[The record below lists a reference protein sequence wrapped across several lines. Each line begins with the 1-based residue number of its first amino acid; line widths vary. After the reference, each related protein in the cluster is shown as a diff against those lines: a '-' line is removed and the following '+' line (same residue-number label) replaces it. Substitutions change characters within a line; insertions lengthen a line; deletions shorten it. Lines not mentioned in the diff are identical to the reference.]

1 MSELP
6 ASGTVFHPPEADPY
20 IPMDERPTWVRYRV
34 LAFLA
39 VMTFVLYLDRVCL
52 GQAAPA
58 MQDELGIS
66 NTAMGFVHAAF
77 TLAYAVFEIP
87 TGRWGDRFGSRGVLT
102 RIVIWW
108 SFFTAFTGA
117 ATGLWMLLTVR
128 FLFGAG
134 EAGALPN
141 SARILKQWFPES
153 ARGEAQGIVTTG
165 MMIGGAAAPIASQFL
180 IDGLGKK
187 WQLDI
192 LGWHGTYA
200 GFGWRWTFVIFGLI
214 GLTWAISFF
223 RWFRDDPGTH
233 SAVNRAERELIAS
246 GRGSHEAKRAE
257 LELPAPDLMNV
268 NEPSSGDHA
277 PIPWA
282 QVLPC
287 ANIWLLG
294 GAMMTMSGVYYMLFS
309 WYPKYLQSA
318 RGVTPEA
325 SSWLTSLVLG
335 AGAMG
340 CYFGG
345 RLTDWLVA
353 KTGDRRWGRTAQSV
367 LGAGIAATGILASIF
382 TESSLLA
389 SIFIAM
395 ACFGI
400 QIQLPAWWASATQVS
415 GRHVGAL
422 FGMMNMLGAVGGI
435 SSQVF
440 LGRFADWMKSLG
452 YTGRAQWD
460 PGFYIYVVIALVG
473 MVLWSLVNPEKTVE
487 NQKGYTA
494 GNPPARAG

>member
-1 MSELP
+1 MSDSP
-6 ASGTVFHPPEADPY
+6 ASRTTYRSSEADSLTA
-20 IPMDERPTWVRYRV
+20 MDERPTWVRYRV

-58 MQDELGIS
+58 MQKELRIS
-66 NTAMGFVHAAF
+66 DTAMGFVHAAF

-87 TGRWGDRFGSRGVLT
+87 TGRWGDRYGSRGVLT

-108 SFFTAFTGA
+108 SFFTALTGA
-117 ATGLWMLLTVR
+117 ATGLWMLLLVR

-141 SARILKQWFPES
+141 SARILRQWFPES

-165 MMIGGAAAPIASQFL
+165 MMLGGFAAPIASQFL
-180 IDGLGKK
+180 IDGLGKN
-187 WQLDI
+187 WHLDV
-192 LGWHGTYA
+192 LGWHGAYA
-200 GFGWRWTFVIFGLI
+200 GFGWRWTFVVFGLI
-214 GLTWAISFF
+214 GLTWAVSFYL
-223 RWFRDDPGTH
+223 WFRDDPATH
-233 SAVNRAERELIAS
+233 RAVNEAERKLIAF
-246 GRGSHEAKRAE
+246 GRGSRKVKSTEPEA
-257 LELPAPDLMNV
+257 PAPDLMNV
-268 NEPSSGDHA
+268 DEHSAGAHE
-277 PIPWA
+277 PIPWK

-294 GAMMTMSGVYYMLFS
+294 GAMMTMSGVYYFLFS
-309 WYPKYLQSA
+309 WYPTYLQSA
-318 RGVTPEA
+318 RGVKSGE

-353 KTGDRRWGRTAQSV
+353 KTGNRRWGRTAQSMV
-367 LGAGIAATGILASIF
+367 GAGIAAAGLLASIF
-382 TESSLLA
+382 TDSSLLA
-389 SIFIAM
+389 SIFIAI

-415 GRHVGAL
+415 GRHLGAL

-435 SSQVF
+435 SSQIF

-460 PGFYIYVVIALVG
+460 PGFYVYVVIALIG
-473 MVLWSLVNPEKTVE
+473 MVLWSLINPEKTVE
-487 NQKGYTA
+487 RQQI
-494 GNPPARAG
+494 

>member
-1 MSELP
+1 MPISDLP
-6 ASGTVFHPPEADPY
+6 APGIDANSSDDAAHSV
-20 IPMDERPTWVRYRV
+20 IDERPTWVRYRV

-52 GQAAPA
+52 GQAAPM
-58 MQDELGIS
+58 MQAELGLS
-66 NTAMGFVHAAF
+66 DTALGFVHAAF

-87 TGRWGDRFGSRGVLT
+87 TGRWGDRYGSRGVLT
-102 RIVIWW
+102 RIVVWW
-108 SFFTAFTGA
+108 SFFTALTGA
-117 ATGLWMLLTVR
+117 ATGLWVLLAVR

-141 SARILKQWFPES
+141 SARILRQWFPES

-165 MMIGGAAAPIASQFL
+165 MMLGGAAAPIASQFL
-180 IDGLGKK
+180 IDGLGRV
-187 WQLDI
+187 WRLDVF
-192 LGWHGTYA
+192 GWHGMYA
-200 GFGWRWTFVIFGLI
+200 GFGWRWTFVVFGLI
-214 GLTWAISFF
+214 GLMWATSFYL
-223 RWFRDDPGTH
+223 WFRDAPAEH
-233 SAVNRAERELIAS
+233 PAVNSAERELIMI
-246 GRGSHEAKRAE
+246 GRKPRKAQWTEFEAQ
-257 LELPAPDLMNV
+257 APDV
-268 NEPSSGDHA
+268 IKVDEHSTGAHES
-277 PIPWA
+277 IPWR

-318 RGVTPEA
+318 RGVTPDQ

-335 AGAMG
+335 GGAMG

-353 KTGDRRWGRTAQSV
+353 TTGNRRWGRTAQSV
-367 LGAGIAATGILASIF
+367 VGAGIAAGGLLASIF

-389 SIFIAM
+389 SIFVAI

-400 QIQLPAWWASATQVS
+400 QIQVPAWWASATQVS
-415 GRHVGAL
+415 GRHLGAL

-435 SSQVF
+435 SSQIF
-440 LGRFADWMKSLG
+440 LGRFADWMRGLG

-460 PGFYIYVVIALVG
+460 PGFYVYVAIALIG
-473 MVLWSLVNPEKTVE
+473 MILWSLIDPEKTVE
-487 NQKGYTA
+487 RQKA
-494 GNPPARAG
+494 

>member
-1 MSELP
+1 MSNLSAPRTDVNSHAE
-6 ASGTVFHPPEADPY
+6 ASAFAG
-20 IPMDERPTWVRYRV
+20 DERPSWVRYRV
-34 LAFLA
+34 LAFLG

-52 GQAAPA
+52 GQAAPM
-58 MQDELGIS
+58 MQTELGIS
-66 NTAMGFVHAAF
+66 DTALGFVHAAF

-87 TGRWGDRFGSRGVLT
+87 TGRWGDRYGSRGVLT

-108 SFFTAFTGA
+108 SFFTALTGA
-117 ATGLWMLLTVR
+117 ATGLWMLLMVR

-165 MMIGGAAAPIASQFL
+165 MLIGGAVAPVASQFL
-180 IDGLGKK
+180 INGLGKS
-187 WQLDI
+187 WTFRI
-192 LGWHGTYA
+192 LGWQSTYA

-214 GLTWAISFF
+214 GLTWAISFYF
-223 RWFRDDPGTH
+223 WFRDNPADH
-233 SAVNRAERELIAS
+233 RKVNRAERKLIKQQPQ
-246 GRGSHEAKRAE
+246 RPTLTEPEA
-257 LELPAPDLMNV
+257 PAPALIDID
-268 NEPSSGDHA
+268 EHSTSAHE
-277 PIPWA
+277 PIPWKL
-282 QVLPC
+282 VLPC

-294 GAMMTMSGVYYMLFS
+294 GAMITMSGVYYMLFS

-318 RGVTPEA
+318 RGVSPED

-353 KTGDRRWGRTAQSV
+353 TTGNRRWGRTAQSV
-367 LGAGIAATGILASIF
+367 VGGGIAAACILASIF
-382 TESSLLA
+382 TESNLMA
-389 SIFIAM
+389 SVFIAL

-422 FGMMNMLGAVGGI
+422 FGMMNMIGAVGGI
-435 SSQVF
+435 ASQVF

-460 PGFYIYVVIALVG
+460 PGFYVYVVIALIG
-473 MVLWSLVNPEKTVE
+473 MILWSLVNPEKTVE
-487 NQKGYTA
+487 RQKA
-494 GNPPARAG
+494 